1 MTETFDHIVIGAGS
15 AGAVV
20 ASRLSEDPK
29 VRVLLLE
36 AGGMDNHPGFRL
48 PLLMGAFVRSGVYNW
63 SYQTDPEPHLNDR
76 QIPWPRGK
84 VIGGSSTLNGMVYI
98 RGVPGDYDGW
108 AQMGLPGWGWDE
120 VLPYFRRAEAHED
133 REGALHATNG
143 AMTVRRARGKNKLTD
158 AFIKAGGEAGYPVND
173 DFNGTDQEGFGRF
186 DFTIRDGKRCGTARA
201 YVRPAMSRPNM
212 ELRTRALTT
221 RLLIED
227 GRCEGVEYKQGG
239 VLKRARVTGEV
250 IVSGG
255 AINSP
260 QILMLSG
267 IGPAEHLRE
276 MGIDP
281 VLDLP
286 GVGQNL
292 QDHFDCG
299 LEWEATQPVS
309 LTAELRIDRVAVNL
323 LRGALAGVG
332 PATVFPY
339 EGGAFLKVN
348 PGSEDADIQVHFM
361 HGREATSK
369 LHLLPGKIEAHHGFT
384 VRISQTR
391 PESRGWL
398 KLRSKSPEEAPSMI
412 GNYLA
417 AQSDIDTTIAG
428 VRALRRVVAQP
439 AFDPYRGREVNP
451 GEHVDSDAEIT
462 AWLRETGATTF
473 HQSGTCA
480 MGQGPMAVLDERL
493 RVRGIRGLRV
503 ADASVMPRIVTG
515 NTNAPSIMIGERAA
529 DFVRQDAR

>member
-15 AGAVV
+15 AGGAV
-20 ASRLSEDPK
+20 AARLSEDPNCK
-29 VRVLLLE
+29 VLLLE
-36 AGGMDNHPGFRL
+36 AGGMDAHPGFRL

-63 SYQTDPEPHLNDR
+63 SYMTDPEPYLNNR
-76 QIPWPRGK
+76 RIPWPRGK

-108 AQMGLPGWGWDE
+108 AQMGLPGWSWND
-120 VLPYFRRAEAHED
+120 VLPYFRRSEAHEE
-133 REGALHATNG
+133 RESDLHATDG
-143 AMTVRRARGKNKLTD
+143 PMTVRRARGHNPLTD
-158 AFIKAGGEAGYPVND
+158 AFIKAGGEAGYPIND
-173 DFNGTDQEGFGRF
+173 DFNGPSQDGFGRF

-201 YVRPAMSRPNM
+201 FVRPAMKRGNF
-212 ELRTRALTT
+212 ELRTHALTT
-221 RLLIED
+221 RVVIEN
-227 GRCEGVEYKQGG
+227 GRAVGVEYRHAG
-239 VLKRARVTGEV
+239 VLKQARVTGEV
-250 IVSGG
+250 IVSAG

-267 IGPAEHLRE
+267 VGPAQHLGE
-276 MGIDP
+276 VGIEP
-281 VLDLP
+281 LLDLP
-286 GVGQNL
+286 GVGENL

-299 LEWEATQPVS
+299 LEWEATKPVS
-309 LTAELRIDRVAVNL
+309 LTAELRIDKVAVNL
-323 LRGALAGVG
+323 LRGALLGVG

-369 LHLLPGKIEAHHGFT
+369 LYLLPGKTEETHGFT

-391 PESRGWL
+391 PESRGRL
-398 KLRSKSPEEAPSMI
+398 RLRSSNPEEAPSMI
-412 GNYLA
+412 GNYLS
-417 AQSDIDTTIAG
+417 AQSDIDTMIAG
-428 VRALRRVVAQP
+428 VRALRHVIAQP
-439 AFDPYRGREVNP
+439 AFGSYRGREVNP
-451 GEHVDSDAEIT
+451 GENVESDEEIT

-480 MGQGPMAVLDERL
+480 MGQGAMAVLDERL
-493 RVRGIRGLRV
+493 RVRGIAGLRV

-529 DFVRQDAR
+529 DFVREDSR